1 MTGATYTG
9 HADLT
14 PRTYPLV
21 GNPAPHSTD
30 EAVHDQ
36 RYGDGKRTPYRGK

>member
-9 HADLT
+9 ADLT

-21 GNPAPHSTD
+21 GNPAPDFTA

-36 RYGDGKRTPYRGK
+36 EFVDVKL